1 MALWTNTMFTLKKN
15 KLPKVISCLISI
27 PNVFSTGAIFTED
40 QKDSSTELAFKY
52 AVFRINKDKTLLPKT
67 TLVYD
72 IQYVP
77 KDDSFHASKK
87 GKTPIHI
94 FFAPGR
100 NFRTHIWSLSTAGWI
115 EKRELSRLSFFRR
128 WVAHFFCE
136 ERLWQDFW
144 LLRDTH
150 KFLRQ
155 QLLLKVGAKV
165 FAALR
170 AAGAARINNVSGGFI
185 WCAAQLHNYGEF
197 CMTLRNGDL
206 KYSSRCCQKWAR
218 WGYAKK
224 VHFQKKPQ
232 PKKLKAQ
239 NFVSFD

>member
-1 MALWTNTMFTLKKN
+1 M
-15 KLPKVISCLISI
+15 ISCLISI
-27 PNVFSTGAIFTED
+27 PHVFSTGAIFTED

-87 GKTPIHI
+87 GKPNSYFSPLARVSASHLILIHRGMNREKGI
-94 FFAPGR
+94 IKIKLVSCNFFTKTGLLTGAR
-100 NFRTHIWSLSTAGWI
+100 HTKVFATT
-115 EKRELSRLSFFRR
+115 K
-128 WVAHFFCE
+128 
-136 ERLWQDFW
+136 LW
-144 LLRDTH
+144 
-150 KFLRQ
+150 
-155 QLLLKVGAKV
+155 LKAGAKV

-224 VHFQKKPQ
+224 VHLEKKPQ
-232 PKKLKAQ
+232 PKVKSSKLRALWL
-239 NFVSFD
+239 VS